1 MPVPDLKTGDIMTLK
16 AQILTGVLAFVAGG
30 ALVTGIGFASSHM
43 SHGDH
48 GGHGGHD
55 AHAGHE
61 MAPAPD
67 GASDATLA
75 YIAANAA
82 MHEDMDIEFT
92 GDADADFIL
101 GMIPHHEGAVV
112 MAEIV
117 LQYGDDPEV
126 AELAREIIA
135 AQKEEIDWMRD
146 WLARRGY

>member
-1 MPVPDLKTGDIMTLK
+1 MALKTSV
-16 AQILTGVLAFVAGG
+16 LTGIATFVAGG
-30 ALVTGIGFASSHM
+30 VLVAGIGFASSHM

-48 GGHGGHD
+48 AAGHAGDD
-55 AHAGHE
+55 AHAGHQ
-61 MAPAPD
+61 MAPAPE

-82 MHEDMDIEFT
+82 MHEAMDIDFT

-101 GMIPHHEGAVV
+101 GMIPHHEGAVA

-117 LQYGDDPEV
+117 LEYGQDPEV
-126 AELAREIIA
+126 AELAREVIA
-135 AQKEEIDWMRD
+135 AQQQEITWMRD